1 MFEINGEYWYV
12 RFVDP
17 DHPIFL
23 MGNGE
28 YTIGTCDDY
37 TKTIYLANNLE
48 GSLLRKVLSHEI
60 VHSAMF
66 SYNVYLSYEQEEIL
80 ADIIAT
86 YGREIITNA
95 NEMFKRLQ
103 LCRQCYEL

>member
-1 MFEINGEYWYV
+1 MFEINGENWYV

-17 DHPIFL
+17 YHPILL

-28 YTIGTCDDY
+28 YTIGTCDND
-37 TKTIYLANNLE
+37 TKTIYLANYLD
-48 GSLLRKVLSHEI
+48 GDLLKKVLSHEI

-66 SYNVYLSYEQEEIL
+66 SYNVYLSYEQEELL
-80 ADIIAT
+80 ADLIAT

-95 NEMFKRLQ
+95 NDMFKRLQ
-103 LCRQCYEL
+103 LCKQCYEL

>member
-1 MFEINGEYWYV
+1 MFEINGELWFI
-12 RFVDP
+12 RFVSP
-17 DHPIFL
+17 HHPIFL
-23 MGNGE
+23 MQNGE
-28 YTIGTCDDY
+28 YTIGTCDDN

-48 GSLLRKVLSHEI
+48 GSLLLKVLSHEI

-66 SYNVYLSYEQEEIL
+66 SYNVYLNYEQEEIL

-86 YGREIITNA
+86 YGREIILHA

-103 LCRQCYEL
+103 LCRECYQL

>member
-1 MFEINGEYWYV
+1 MFEINEEFWFIK
-12 RFVDP
+12 FVNP
-17 DHPIFL
+17 NHPIFL
-23 MGNGE
+23 TQDGT
-28 YTIGTCDDY
+28 YTIGVCDDP

-48 GSLLRKVLSHEI
+48 GSKLRKVLSHEI

-66 SYNVYLSYEQEEIL
+66 SYNIDLSYEQEEIL

-86 YGREIITNA
+86 YGREIINNA

-103 LCRQCYEL
+103 LCKQCYEL

>member
-23 MGNGE
+23 MENGE

-86 YGREIITNA
+86 YGREIILHA

-103 LCRQCYEL
+103 LCRECYQL